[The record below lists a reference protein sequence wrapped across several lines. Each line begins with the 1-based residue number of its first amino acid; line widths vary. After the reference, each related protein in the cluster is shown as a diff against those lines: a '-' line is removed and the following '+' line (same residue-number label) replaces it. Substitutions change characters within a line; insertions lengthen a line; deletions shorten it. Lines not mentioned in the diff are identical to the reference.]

1 MFHNVQFHFSQ
12 RDECQNEINNLEQ
25 MKRPLLNEKDDLSR
39 ILLKMEDSL
48 KKERGEVN
56 RIHSEIYDTS
66 DLQRQVK

>member
-1 MFHNVQFHFSQ
+1 
-12 RDECQNEINNLEQ
+12 

-56 RIHSEIYDTS
+56 RIYSEIHDTS

>member
-1 MFHNVQFHFSQ
+1 
-12 RDECQNEINNLEQ
+12 

-56 RIHSEIYDTS
+56 RIYSEIHDTS
-66 DLQRQVK
+66 DLQRQVKQILVIQGNE